1 MSFKLYLNFITPFDL
16 HNNSAFRLNRG
27 WNWLKGRNADPSWV
41 CPPTPLPIIKNI
53 ICVLVYLESVLDAG
67 GSYQLHLVLDPTGER
82 RH

>member
-1 MSFKLYLNFITPFDL
+1 MIYIIILRLDSIEGGIGLKDARQTPAGF
-16 HNNSAFRLNRG
+16 A
-27 WNWLKGRNADPSWV
+27 
-41 CPPTPLPIIKNI
+41 PPPLPIIKNI